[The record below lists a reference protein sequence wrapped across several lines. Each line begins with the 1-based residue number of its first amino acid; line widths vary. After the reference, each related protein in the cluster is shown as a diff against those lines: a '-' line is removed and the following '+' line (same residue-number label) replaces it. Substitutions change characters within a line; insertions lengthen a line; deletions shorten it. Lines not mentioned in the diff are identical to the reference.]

1 MSRLQTAQAQR
12 LNLLEW
18 IHPDCIT
25 GGEKSERSRETYTEQ
40 TGSEDQK

>member
-25 GGEKSERSRETYTEQ
+25 GGEKSERSSEAYTEQ
-40 TGSEDQK
+40 AEFEDQK